1 MSEVRAAPI
10 FLFAVIFRVLL
21 HFSSADP
28 NIFLLGSVITS
39 EANIFLTE
47 LELQSER
54 SDCECSFGPLRS
66 NIVIRTACCSVGVAL
81 PVYST
86 FKAIETKDQNAQQRC
101 LLYWGSLWVP
111 YVLSPEVCISYL
123 ASTSIH
129 QWSKTV
135 ICEPSAPFFARHQTR
150 VDQVVGLA
158 YSEVVFLVIHIS
170 KLQTEFVCVEQQT
183 ERRSIIQKLFNQT
196 DRSRIV
202 QVTSPLRPLIP
213 SLIAT
218 IIPDQPQW
226 CMASANKM

>member
-101 LLYWGSLWVP
+101 LLYWGSLIKVFSDKFLSWCPMYYRLKFAFLIWLQLP
-111 YVLSPEVCISYL
+111 YTNGAKQLYVNHLPRSSRGIKLELIKWLVLRTVKWTMPVKITGSDRTQEHNPE
-123 ASTSIH
+123 
-129 QWSKTV
+129 
-135 ICEPSAPFFARHQTR
+135 
-150 VDQVVGLA
+150 
-158 YSEVVFLVIHIS
+158 
-170 KLQTEFVCVEQQT
+170 
-183 ERRSIIQKLFNQT
+183 IIQP
-196 DRSRIV
+196 DRS
-202 QVTSPLRPLIP
+202 QQNSPGDEPATS
-213 SLIAT
+213 SDSE
-218 IIPDQPQW
+218 PDR
-226 CMASANKM
+226 NHNT